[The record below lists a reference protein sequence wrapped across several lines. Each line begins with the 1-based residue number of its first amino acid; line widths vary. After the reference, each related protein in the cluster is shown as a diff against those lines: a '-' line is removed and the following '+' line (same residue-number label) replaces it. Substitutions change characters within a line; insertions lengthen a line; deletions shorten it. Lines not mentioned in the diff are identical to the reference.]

1 MNGLTNYITE
11 RPWLDT
17 ITAWY
22 VHVDDAYVR
31 LVVRRGY
38 PLRTSGPEPTFSDS
52 EVITVSLIIETFF
65 QGHEEVGYA
74 FVSQYLRDLF
84 PQLIDLDRFNAR
96 RRELIAVIEA
106 LRRDLRDQKLDRTD
120 SLRLVDSA
128 PVALM
133 TYTRGARCHS
143 VVGNEYFGVVT
154 SKKGKIFGLR
164 LHITTTAE
172 QLIDE
177 WLLAPASYPDAK
189 VLEALVLDQH
199 DLAIIGDKGYV
210 DADLEERLWLTRRIH
225 LLPLRRDNQKE
236 QWPDDIRRILG
247 RVRHRVETVFSTLTT
262 VFNVE
267 RPRGRSLAGHVVR
280 IATCI
285 LAHTL
290 SFFLA

>member
-1 MNGLTNYITE
+1 MTNYITE

-38 PLRTSGPEPTFSDS
+38 PLRTSGPEPMFSDS
-52 EVITVSLIIETFF
+52 EVITVSL
-65 QGHEEVGYA
+65 
-74 FVSQYLRDLF
+74 
-84 PQLIDLDRFNAR
+84 
-96 RRELIAVIEA
+96 
-106 LRRDLRDQKLDRTD
+106 
-120 SLRLVDSA
+120 
-128 PVALM
+128 
-133 TYTRGARCHS
+133 
-143 VVGNEYFGVVT
+143 
-154 SKKGKIFGLR
+154 
-164 LHITTTAE
+164 
-172 QLIDE
+172 
-177 WLLAPASYPDAK
+177 
-189 VLEALVLDQH
+189 
-199 DLAIIGDKGYV
+199 IIGDKGYV

-225 LLPLRRDNQKE
+225 LLPLHAT
-236 QWPDDIRRILG
+236 IG
-247 RVRHRVETVFSTLTT
+247 RSNGRTTSDAFSVHVRHRVETVFSIWTT